1 MERAFSTGLQL
12 NLTSGR
18 TSIYHCRRWD
28 KAKLD
33 PERTFSLPSRKA
45 ISFYDD
51 VMQGLFF
58 FSSPFFFSS
67 L

>member
-1 MERAFSTGLQL
+1 MV
-12 NLTSGR
+12 SGVR
-18 TSIYHCRRWD
+18 E
-28 KAKLD
+28 AKNAAAAGE
-33 PERTFSLPSRKA
+33 PEKPS
-45 ISFYDD
+45 SFYDD

>member
-1 MERAFSTGLQL
+1 VI
-12 NLTSGR
+12 SGR
-18 TSIYHCRRWD
+18 PQ
-28 KAKLD
+28 KGN
-33 PERTFSLPSRKA
+33 
-45 ISFYDD
+45 SFYDD